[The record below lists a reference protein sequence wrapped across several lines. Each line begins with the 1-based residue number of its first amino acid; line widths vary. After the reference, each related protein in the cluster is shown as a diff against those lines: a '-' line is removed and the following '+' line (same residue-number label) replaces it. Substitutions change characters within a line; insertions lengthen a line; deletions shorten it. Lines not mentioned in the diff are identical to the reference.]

1 MGAIASSVQSGGVA
15 LDLKNVRRV
24 FDDLVVIESLDL
36 RVEAGEFLAILG
48 PSGCGKSTL
57 LRMIARL
64 AEPDAGRITF
74 HPDTERFQTAFVF
87 QDAHLLPWRTVLDNA
102 ALPLEL
108 MGIEREQRYRRAHAS
123 LKQVSLIEAEG
134 RYPAQLSGGMT
145 MRVSV
150 ARAMV
155 TNPTLLLLDEPFAAL
170 DEMTRFRLDNQL
182 RELWRQR
189 AMTVVFVT
197 HSISE
202 AAFLANRAIVLV
214 RRGGRIKLDRRL
226 ELPVGAQRRF
236 AGQSALGPR
245 DESIVGRD
253 GRGVNVRALKPLT
266 GVRGSEQSRDRKGAL
281 RAAIPAL
288 VPFLVITGALELV
301 VRGGLVRAY
310 LVPAPSSVFRAMV
323 ESRGEL
329 MRAMLTTSA
338 SALLGFFPEHRRGNR
353 DRGVSLFLAR
363 HPACVLSS
371 TRFFF
376 RRCR

>member
-108 MGIEREQRYRRAHAS
+108 MGIEREQRYRKARAS

-134 RYPAQLSGGMT
+134 RYPAQLSGGMK
-145 MRVSV
+145 MRVSL
-150 ARAMV
+150 ARALV
-155 TNPTLLLLDEPFAAL
+155 TSPRLLLLDEPFAAL
-170 DEMTRFRLDNQL
+170 DEITRFRLDNQL

-202 AAFLANRAIVLV
+202 AAFLANRAIVLS
-214 RRGGRIKLDRRL
+214 RRGGHIKLDRRL
-226 ELPVGAQRRF
+226 ELP
-236 AGQSALGPR
+236 
-245 DESIVGRD
+245 
-253 GRGVNVRALKPLT
+253 
-266 GVRGSEQSRDRKGAL
+266 SERNDDL
-281 RAAIPAL
+281 RANPRL
-288 VPFLVITGALELV
+288 GREMKVLLD
-301 VRGGLVRAY
+301 
-310 LVPAPSSVFRAMV
+310 AM
-323 ESRGEL
+323 EE
-329 MRAMLTTSA
+329 
-338 SALLGFFPEHRRGNR
+338 E
-353 DRGVSLFLAR
+353 
-363 HPACVLSS
+363 
-371 TRFFF
+371 
-376 RRCR
+376 